1 MCSVLQAHERL
12 IGDNGKSLPTFE
24 CMQARSVATRA
35 RVCACVCVCVRAC
48 VCDTMLYASALG
60 VKQRAPG

>member
-35 RVCACVCVCVRAC
+35 RVCVRVCAC
-48 VCDTMLYASALG
+48 VCDTMLCASALG